1 MSGLPGDPIV
11 FGLYDC
17 GVYSMTDATGTPE
30 TYGDKVDVPG
40 IRRLNVTV
48 NFDALEELRGDNTV
62 LAHAGGA
69 INSVD
74 IDAENAILDI
84 EALDI
89 ILPAAVSS
97 GGSTPSEEKS
107 ITLATDED
115 PAYFKIVGHADLP
128 DSGNVLVTIYKCRA
142 GSMNFQFQDN
152 QFLIPNFTAKGTE
165 NNAHD
170 IITIHLYETETAI
183 S

>member
-1 MSGLPGDPIV
+1 MAGLPGDPIV

-17 GVYSMTDATGTPE
+17 GVYAMTDATSSPE
-30 TYGDKVDVPG
+30 TYGSKVDVPG
-40 IRRLNVTV
+40 IRRLNITV
-48 NFDALEELRGDNTV
+48 NFDPLEELRGDNTV
-62 LAHAGGA
+62 LAYVGGKVA
-69 INSVD
+69 SVD

-84 EALDI
+84 EALDVI
-89 ILPAAVSS
+89 MPGVASS

-107 ITLATDED
+107 FTLATDES
-115 PAYFKIVGHADLP
+115 AVYFKIVGHADLP

-152 QFLIPNFTAKGTE
+152 QFVIPGFNAKGVE
-165 NNAHD
+165 NAAHD
-170 IITIHLYETETAI
+170 IIEIHLYETETAI